1 VREVNRPTA
10 IACITA
16 AACVGV
22 AAMSAAG
29 VEGWGWL
36 VFLAM
41 FAVLSL

>member
-1 VREVNRPTA
+1 VNRPAA

-16 AACVGV
+16 AVSIGV

-36 VFLAM
+36 VFFGM
-41 FAVLSL
+41 FAVVTL

>member
-1 VREVNRPTA
+1 MNRPAA
-10 IACITA
+10 IACIVA
-16 AACVGV
+16 AASLGV

-41 FAVLSL
+41 FAVAAL